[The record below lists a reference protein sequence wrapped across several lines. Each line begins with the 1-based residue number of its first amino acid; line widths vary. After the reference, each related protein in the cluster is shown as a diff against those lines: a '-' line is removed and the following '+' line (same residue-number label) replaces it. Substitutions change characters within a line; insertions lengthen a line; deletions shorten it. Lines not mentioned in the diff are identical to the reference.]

1 MSKGSNSSGLRR
13 YNERVLIH
21 FLRQLGQASK
31 FELSRLAQLTPQAV
45 TRIIDDL
52 DAAGMVVQKG
62 KVQRGLGQP
71 STMYAINP
79 EGAYSIGVNVGRSDV
94 QLLLMDFSG
103 KVLTKV
109 AHEFEVPDPDFLL
122 EAIGQGIGE
131 LSNHLNKAAQARLV
145 GVGVAMPWFMG
156 AWTKELNM
164 SDALAERW
172 NQIDFEREVARLTSL
187 PVTLENDCSAAAI
200 AELQFGQGVAI
211 NNFLYVFIGTF
222 IGGGLVLHGNL
233 ELGVHGNA
241 GALASMP
248 VGPSELGSC
257 PVGDAPFETLANRAS
272 IYVLRRHLNA
282 NGFNI
287 SNISELPGLLPE
299 AEPLVQE
306 WLEDC
311 AQALAFAVFSATGVL
326 DLEAVVIDGN
336 LPRALVLQLVERLGQ
351 LVQDL
356 PHNGLFVPQVLCGKI
371 GADARA
377 IGGAILPLYNHFSPD
392 KSVMLTGTAPSN

>member
-45 TRIIDDL
+45 TRIVDDL
-52 DAAGMVVQKG
+52 EAAGMVQQMG

-79 EGAYSIGVNVGRSDV
+79 QGAYAIGANVGRSDV
-94 QLLLMDFSG
+94 QLLLMDFAG
-103 KVLTKV
+103 TVIGKV

-122 EAIGQGIGE
+122 DKIDQGIKY
-131 LSNHLNKAAQARLV
+131 LSDTLSPEAQSRLV
-145 GVGVAMPWFMG
+145 GVGLAMPWFMG

-164 SDALAERW
+164 SEALAARW
-172 NQIDFEREVARLTSL
+172 NQLQFDREVAKLTRL
-187 PVTLENDCSAAAI
+187 PVMFENDCSAAAV
-200 AELQFGQGVAI
+200 AELQFGQGQEVK
-211 NNFLYVFIGTF
+211 NFLYAYIGTF
-222 IGGGLVLHGNL
+222 VGGGLVLNGDL
-233 ELGVHGNA
+233 VSGVHGNA

-248 VGPSELGSC
+248 VAPSKLDSC
-257 PVGDAPFETLANRAS
+257 PPATGPFETLANRAS
-272 IYVLRRHLNA
+272 IFVLRRHLNA
-282 NGFNI
+282 HGFKIN
-287 SNISELPGLLPE
+287 NISELAGLLP
-299 AEPLVQE
+299 AAQPLVDE

-311 AQALAFAVFSATGVL
+311 AQALVIAVFSATGVL

-336 LPRALVLQLVERLGQ
+336 LPRELVHQLVARMTE
-351 LVQDL
+351 LVEQL
-356 PHNGLFVPQVLCGKI
+356 PHNGLFVPQILPGKI

-377 IGGAILPLYNHFSPD
+377 IGGAILPLYTHFSPD
-392 KSVMLTGTAPSN
+392 KSVMLTGGDS